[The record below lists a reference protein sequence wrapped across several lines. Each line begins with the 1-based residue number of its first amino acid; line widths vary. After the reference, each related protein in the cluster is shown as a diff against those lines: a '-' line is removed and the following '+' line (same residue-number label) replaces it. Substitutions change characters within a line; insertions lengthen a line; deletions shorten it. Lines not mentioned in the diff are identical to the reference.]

1 MKRSRKLVLLALGL
15 VVMLHGNNTQ
25 GYEQDIE
32 RDRNRGKIMLRLV
45 AEEIEKRF
53 YDEGLRGLDWKDL
66 TSRTLQRIEEADS
79 LGKILTSIHALVN
92 ELRDSHTNFISPQR
106 AVRIRFGFAAMPIGD
121 EVRVHS
127 IDEEGPAASA
137 GLEIGGQLIGIN
149 GFKVERESFD
159 PMMLFLRILMPIVE
173 MDIALMRDCQRQDI
187 RIKANVVQRLVVED
201 LTNINNIYRLIR
213 ELELEEEEDFA
224 FEDYGDGIGYVRVS
238 FFASK
243 RSLSSVA
250 RDSSDSSA
258 RIVDLRRNSGG
269 AVDVLEHFS
278 GLFETDESHIADVVG
293 REKRNE
299 EVKAEPR
306 NPHLS
311 GPLFILVDSQSAS
324 ASEVFAR
331 HFQRTGRA
339 VVIGDQT
346 AGRVSASRVFPK
358 KLGVDRIV
366 PFAVQVA
373 IGRVILPDGEELEG
387 SGVTPDVFCVPSVE
401 DQRNDNDVCAEIAR
415 GLAREAMGLDP
426 GHGP

>member
-45 AEEIEKRF
+45 AEEIEKKF

-173 MDIALMRDCQRQDI
+173 MDIALMREFQRQDI

-278 GLFETDESHIADVVG
+278 GFVETDESHIADVVG

-299 EVKAEPR
+299 EVKVEPR

-358 KLGVDRIV
+358 KLGLLRRICG
-366 PFAVQVA
+366 QSK
-373 IGRVILPDGEELEG
+373 GL
-387 SGVTPDVFCVPSVE
+387 
-401 DQRNDNDVCAEIAR
+401 CA
-415 GLAREAMGLDP
+415 
-426 GHGP
+426 HK

>member
-32 RDRNRGKIMLRLV
+32 RDRNRRKIMLRLV

-106 AVRIRFGFAAMPIGD
+106 AVRIRFGFAAMPIG

-173 MDIALMRDCQRQDI
+173 MDIALMRDFQRQDI

-269 AVDVLEHFS
+269 AVDVLERFS
-278 GLFETDESHIADVVG
+278 GF
-293 REKRNE
+293 
-299 EVKAEPR
+299 
-306 NPHLS
+306 
-311 GPLFILVDSQSAS
+311 F
-324 ASEVFAR
+324 
-331 HFQRTGRA
+331 
-339 VVIGDQT
+339 
-346 AGRVSASRVFPK
+346 
-358 KLGVDRIV
+358 
-366 PFAVQVA
+366 
-373 IGRVILPDGEELEG
+373 
-387 SGVTPDVFCVPSVE
+387 
-401 DQRNDNDVCAEIAR
+401 
-415 GLAREAMGLDP
+415 
-426 GHGP
+426 